1 MSKNWGLMAWCI
13 AMLCSPGLY
22 AQKKVLGLEEMFR
35 LADEQSR
42 SMRVYELGMLAA
54 EEGVKAAKAARLPEV
69 GVSASVSYWGA
80 VDNGIERA
88 TLGKEAA
95 GLDWQK
101 NRQEVRFLLA
111 GYYLDLCRLDNEV
124 RVLEQNLELAEAV
137 IANMKA
143 RREQGV
149 ALKNDITRY
158 ELQREMLLLQL
169 ARAEDAVKIINHQL
183 VNTLHLPEGTW
194 VVPDTALLAVQVQAL
209 DERTWQEAARGSH
222 LGLQQAQVGVRAS
235 EQEVKAVRAARLPEV
250 AMTAADHL
258 DGPITI
264 EVPVLDNNFNYW
276 QVGIR
281 VSYNLSSLFRDN
293 RRLRQAKLQVNQAQE
308 RYALAQEEVD
318 NAVQAGYVNLRTAFT
333 ELRTQEK
340 SVLLA
345 SEHYEV
351 VSSRYAHELALLTDL
366 LDAANMKLSAEL
378 GLVNARISVLY
389 HYYQMRYITHT
400 L

>member
-1 MSKNWGLMAWCI
+1 M
-13 AMLCSPGLY
+13 
-22 AQKKVLGLEEMFR
+22 
-35 LADEQSR
+35 
-42 SMRVYELGMLAA
+42 
-54 EEGVKAAKAARLPEV
+54 
-69 GVSASVSYWGA
+69 
-80 VDNGIERA
+80 
-88 TLGKEAA
+88 
-95 GLDWQK
+95 
-101 NRQEVRFLLA
+101 
-111 GYYLDLCRLDNEV
+111 
-124 RVLEQNLELAEAV
+124 
-137 IANMKA
+137 
-143 RREQGV
+143 
-149 ALKNDITRY
+149 
-158 ELQREMLLLQL
+158 
-169 ARAEDAVKIINHQL
+169 
-183 VNTLHLPEGTW
+183 
-194 VVPDTALLAVQVQAL
+194 
-209 DERTWQEAARGSH
+209 
-222 LGLQQAQVGVRAS
+222 
-235 EQEVKAVRAARLPEV
+235 VRAARLPEV

-351 VSSRYAHELALLTDL
+351 VNSRYAHELALLTDL

>member
-1 MSKNWGLMAWCI
+1 MAWCI

-54 EEGVKAAKAARLPEV
+54 EEGVKAAK
-69 GVSASVSYWGA
+69 
-80 VDNGIERA
+80 
-88 TLGKEAA
+88 
-95 GLDWQK
+95 
-101 NRQEVRFLLA
+101 
-111 GYYLDLCRLDNEV
+111 
-124 RVLEQNLELAEAV
+124 
-137 IANMKA
+137 
-143 RREQGV
+143 
-149 ALKNDITRY
+149 
-158 ELQREMLLLQL
+158 
-169 ARAEDAVKIINHQL
+169 
-183 VNTLHLPEGTW
+183 
-194 VVPDTALLAVQVQAL
+194 
-209 DERTWQEAARGSH
+209 
-222 LGLQQAQVGVRAS
+222 
-235 EQEVKAVRAARLPEV
+235 AARLPEV

-345 SEHYEV
+345 PCDGVTGSKDIHEGQLVQPGQVLVDVVDGSDLWVIANYRETQLPRIREGAEV
-351 VSSRYAHELALLTDL
+351 TMTADAVPGVTYRGVVEAISDATGAAFSLLPQDNATGNFVKVEQRVPVRISL
-366 LDAANMKLSAEL
+366 EGNAPEAL
-378 GLVNARISVLY
+378 GLLRAGLNVECKVAY
-389 HYYQMRYITHT
+389 
-400 L
+400 

>member
-1 MSKNWGLMAWCI
+1 MAWCI

-209 DERTWQEAARGSH
+209 DERTWQEASRGSH

>member
-1 MSKNWGLMAWCI
+1 
-13 AMLCSPGLY
+13 
-22 AQKKVLGLEEMFR
+22 
-35 LADEQSR
+35 
-42 SMRVYELGMLAA
+42 MRVYELGMLAA

-69 GVSASVSYWGA
+69 GVSASVSYWGDGRLWNRDFGQGMRVDMPHFGNNFVLEARQVIYAGGA

-169 ARAEDAVKIINHQL
+169 ARTEDAVKIINHQL

-222 LGLQQAQVGVRAS
+222 LGL
-235 EQEVKAVRAARLPEV
+235 AARLPEV

-308 RYALAQEEVD
+308 RAQEEVD